1 MVIEKNMEW
10 MKNRNL
16 ASSNSNKKTQY
27 MEIINIYHKNHE
39 TFSTSPNHQRR
50 NI

>member
-1 MVIEKNMEW
+1 MEW

-27 MEIINIYHKNHE
+27 MLIDNDEFKEFTNIVKKV
-39 TFSTSPNHQRR
+39 
-50 NI
+50 ID